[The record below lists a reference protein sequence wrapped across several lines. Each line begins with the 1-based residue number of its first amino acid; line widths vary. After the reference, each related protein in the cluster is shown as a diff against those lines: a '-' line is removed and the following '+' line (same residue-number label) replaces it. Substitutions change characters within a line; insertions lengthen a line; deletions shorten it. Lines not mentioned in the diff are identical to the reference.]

1 MKIQLSEHFTYKKLL
16 IFTFP
21 SIMMMIFTSIYGVVD
36 GYFVSN
42 YAGETPFAAVN
53 FIMPFLM
60 ILGTVGFMFGTGG
73 SALVSKT
80 LGEGDSERAN
90 SIFSLLVYASI
101 ALGILIEVVGFL
113 VLEPVARLLGAE
125 GEMLKDCVIYGRII
139 LLAVPAFVL
148 QMEFQNFFVTAEKP
162 TLGLIATVAAGVTNM
177 ILDALF
183 VAFFRWELVGA
194 AAATALSQAV
204 GGIFPLVYFARK
216 NQSLL
221 RLGRTKF
228 DGRILFKTCTNGSS
242 ELMTNISLSLV
253 NILYNFQLLKYA
265 GEGGISA
272 YGVIMYVCLFFLA
285 VFIGYSIGT
294 APVISFH
301 FGAGNTLELKSIL
314 KKSFVVLGIS
324 SVLMLLLG
332 EVLAVPLSRLFVGYS
347 KDLFN
352 MTRGGFR
359 IYSFSFLFAGIAI
372 FGSSF
377 FTALNDGLTSALI
390 SFLRT
395 LLYQVVAVM
404 LLPVFWGI
412 DGIWYSTVVSES
424 LAVITALVFI
434 IKKRKK
440 YGY

>member
-90 SIFSLLVYASI
+90 SIFSLLVYVSI

-404 LLPVFWGI
+404 LLPVFLGI